1 MTKSNAFRKPD
12 KSAIAEA
19 VAATNPVETL
29 TVADPNDVVG
39 LNFKMPLD
47 EVKAFKRA
55 AVEENLSLVALF
67 RACFKAWQ
75 EVNGKT
81 Y

>member
-1 MTKSNAFRKPD
+1 MNKSSAFKKPD
-12 KSAIAEA
+12 KAAI
-19 VAATNPVETL
+19 VAAVTTQNPVETL
-29 TVADPNDVVG
+29 RVSDPNDLIG

-55 AVEENLSLVALF
+55 AVEENLSLVSLF
-67 RACFKAWQ
+67 RECFKAWQ
-75 EVNGKT
+75 DVNGRK